1 MSELIIGVDIG
12 YGNTKT
18 AHCCMG
24 SGVSKL
30 ASKPPINTRVGLS
43 SKVCKFFFTPLSAA

>member
-30 ASKPPINTRVGLS
+30 VSKPPLSTRIIEWNGGYYSVGG
-43 SKVCKFFFTPLSAA
+43 